1 MIKEMAVWLGV
12 TLALSASSALA
23 ANQQIFAKFAQDP
36 SRPNKNEFVNTTP
49 ISGYCATYP
58 DQCAQYNMFSIRVPM
73 GFKSNRE
80 IRPGD
85 NVSIKVPAS
94 WHKATVYSKTSGQA
108 ETVEIRIVGVGSEYV
123 VSSPVDQLTGAP
135 TVRDGHNWLWS
146 TSSWAFAPPPCQI
159 SGVGAYSPTRYRFFW
174 KTPIEAACTKTAQYN
189 IPSLSFE
196 TLDFAYELRTPN
208 PLAMINGQYTGSLA
222 YTVGF
227 LGDFDFGPLMIA
239 DDRNLTFDF
248 VLDVQ
253 HTLKVDLPPGGDKVA
268 LEPEGGWQQWIDG
281 GRKPSRIYREQVFY
295 VSTTSRFSI
304 WMDCDGVRGTSLCK
318 LRSPKGNVANVQVF
332 LDLPDGIVNR
342 NASPV
347 RNERLYSGRW
357 TAGGPYQTSRYIDRK
372 PGTLRFELYEPDIDT
387 LLLPG
392 FTDTFSGNVTLM
404 WDSDA

>member
-1 MIKEMAVWLGV
+1 MIKGMTVWLGLM
-12 TLALSASSALA
+12 LALTASSAMA

-49 ISGYCATYP
+49 VSGYCATYP

-108 ETVEIRIVGVGSEYV
+108 ETVEIRFVGVGSEYV

-159 SGVGAYSPTRYRFFW
+159 SGVGAYSSTRYRFFW
-174 KTPIEAACTKTAQYN
+174 KTPIGEACTKTSQYN

-208 PLAMINGQYTGSLA
+208 PLGMINGQYTGSLN

-227 LGDFDFGPLMIA
+227 LGDFDFGPLMIT

-253 HTLKVDLPPGGDKVA
+253 HTLKLDLPPGGDKVA

-281 GRKPSRIYREQVFY
+281 GRKPARIFREQQFY
-295 VSTTSRFSI
+295 ISTTSRFSV
-304 WMDCDGVRGTSLCK
+304 WMDCDGVRATSLCK

-332 LDLPDGIVNR
+332 LSLPDGIINR
-342 NASPV
+342 DGSPV
-347 RNERLYSGRW
+347 RGERLYSGMW
-357 TAGGPYQTSRYIDRK
+357 TQGGPYQTSRYIDRK
-372 PGTLRFELYEPDIDT
+372 PGTLRFELYTPDIDT
-387 LLLPG
+387 LLRPG